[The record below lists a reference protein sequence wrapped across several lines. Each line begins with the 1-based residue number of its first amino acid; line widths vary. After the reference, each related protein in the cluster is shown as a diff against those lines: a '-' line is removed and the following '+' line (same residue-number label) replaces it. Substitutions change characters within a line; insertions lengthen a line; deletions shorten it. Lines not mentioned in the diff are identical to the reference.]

1 LAADRF
7 TSWLT
12 PFGIAQMDAQSRLLP
27 PEIIIRRRLVMTRCV
42 VPGTLKNY
50 AAGLSRF
57 TKFCDDFSIPESDRM
72 PASEF
77 ILSSFVTTR
86 GAGSVGKSAIKS
98 WLLGVELWHCINS
111 APWHGG
117 AELAR
122 CVEGAVKLAPV
133 SSHRAKRDPVT
144 IEHIHSLRRNL
155 DLTNSFDI
163 AVFAIACIA
172 FWCCCRYIY

>member
-1 LAADRF
+1 
-7 TSWLT
+7 
-12 PFGIAQMDAQSRLLP
+12 
-27 PEIIIRRRLVMTRCV
+27 MTHCV
-42 VPGTLKNY
+42 VPGTLY
-50 AAGLSRF
+50 VASLSRF
-57 TKFCDDFSIPESDRM
+57 TKFCDNFSIPESDHM

-98 WLLGVELWHCINS
+98 WLLGVELWHRING

-133 SSHRAKRDPVT
+133 SSHRAKCDPVT
-144 IEHIHSLRRNL
+144 IEHICSLHRNL

-163 AVFAIACIA
+163 AMFAITCIA
-172 FWCCCRYIY
+172 FWCCCRYIYSCSFVLC